1 MKGKRRKENNIY
13 DWNDEEHQHSNILT
27 FQTDTDI
34 IST

>member
-13 DWNDEEHQHSNILT
+13 DWKDEHQHSNILT